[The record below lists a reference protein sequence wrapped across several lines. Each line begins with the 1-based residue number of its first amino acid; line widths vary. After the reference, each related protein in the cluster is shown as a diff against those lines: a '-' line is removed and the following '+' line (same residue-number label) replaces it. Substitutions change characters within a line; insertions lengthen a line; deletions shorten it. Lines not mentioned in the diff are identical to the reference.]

1 MEPGKNL
8 KLLLVDDDEASRI
21 LIRDILEGANVTILE
36 CGCGIEAM
44 ELYKKYAWELDLV
57 LLDIRLPDCNGWELV
72 RQFRL
77 INPLV
82 IFIAISA
89 TSPPIPA
96 AASPATE
103 PQYPRLSSG
112 LISFGEVSSCALSLR
127 DFPVIV

>member
-72 RQFRL
+72 RQVRL

-89 TSPPIPA
+89 ISP
-96 AASPATE
+96 TE
-103 PQYPRLSSG
+103 LTGRCDKGEIDAY
-112 LISFGEVSSCALSLR
+112 ISKPFDIGEFREFICLFL
-127 DFPVIV
+127 